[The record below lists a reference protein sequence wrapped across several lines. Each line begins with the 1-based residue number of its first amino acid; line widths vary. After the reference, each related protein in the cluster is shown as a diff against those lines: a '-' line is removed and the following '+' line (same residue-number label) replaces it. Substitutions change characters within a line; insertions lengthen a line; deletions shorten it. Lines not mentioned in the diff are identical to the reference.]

1 MLEVAEEMATP
12 SDTETSVKV
21 AVRYV
26 HTSGTAVALPVHTEH
41 QSVKLDH
48 PQCLLFM
55 AVKRLCL
62 KVYPEDEVCLL
73 TVINPLATCAITVV
87 YPT

>member
-26 HTSGTAVALPVHTEH
+26 HTSGTVVALPVPHRA
-41 QSVKLDH
+41 SVCQAR
-48 PQCLLFM
+48 PPSVF
-55 AVKRLCL
+55 
-62 KVYPEDEVCLL
+62 
-73 TVINPLATCAITVV
+73 VIHGSKKTLSEGVSRG
-87 YPT
+87 